1 MKLLT
6 ILLLLGAAFSARD
19 ADLVTSLPDID
30 TKDLKIYSGYFKLFD
45 AADAKQIH
53 YMLVKQADDSETA
66 PLVLWLNGGPGC
78 SSLDGML
85 YENGPFYFE
94 EGSTEAVMN
103 DYSWHKHAH
112 MLYFE
117 APAGVGFSVYGAESN
132 KDFTDALTAQD
143 NLVALVSFF
152 SNFTEFKGREFYIS
166 GESYAGIYV
175 PWLAKSVLEW
185 NEENED
191 NAINLKGILVG
202 NGVINW
208 EYDASNALAEF
219 AYQRGLLEDYIYE
232 TYTENECSIFSEKKI
247 CGEIFNYLDGDIFEN
262 VNIYDIYRTCFYQE
276 NNPYKVN
283 KVRFMNNLKLVPP
296 CIDVKGATVYLNR
309 ADVKEALHVS
319 KSDIGSDITWE
330 ICTEKINYERDFK
343 TGSYEIMKYLIT
355 ESDVRVLVYSGDT
368 DASVSTVGT
377 RKWINSLDLD
387 LSNPWRPWRIEETS
401 TNIAGFVANYNEDIL
416 TFVTI
421 KGTGHMSIQWK
432 RAEGTAM
439 FNKFIS
445 GEDF

>member
-6 ILLLLGAAFSARD
+6 LLLLLGVAFSARD
-19 ADLVTSLPDID
+19 ADLVTSLPDVD

-53 YMLVKQADDSETA
+53 YMLVKQANDSATA

-94 EGSTEAVMN
+94 EDSLDAVLN
-103 DYSWHKHAH
+103 EYSWHKHAH

-132 KDFTDALTAQD
+132 KNFTDELTAHDNLIALT
-143 NLVALVSFF
+143 SFF
-152 SNFTEFKGREFYIS
+152 SNFTEFKGRDFYIS

-175 PWLAKSVLEW
+175 PWLAKTVLDW
-185 NEENED
+185 NAKNED
-191 NAINLKGILVG
+191 NEINLKGILVG
-202 NGVINW
+202 NGVVNW
-208 EYDASNALAEF
+208 QYDASNALAEF
-219 AYQRGLLEDYIYE
+219 AYQRGLLEEYVYE
-232 TYTENECSIFSEKKI
+232 TYTENDCSIFSEKEV
-247 CGEIFNYLDGDIFEN
+247 CSDIFTFLEGDLFEN
-262 VNIYDIYRTCFYQE
+262 VNIYDVYRTCYYLQS
-276 NNPYKVN
+276 PYKVN
-283 KVRFMNNLKLVPP
+283 KVRFMKNLKLVPP

-319 KSDIGSDITWE
+319 KTYIGSEIKWE
-330 ICTEKINYERDFK
+330 ICTENINYSPDYEK
-343 TGSYEIMKYLIT
+343 GSYEIMKYLINET
-355 ESDVRVLVYSGDT
+355 DVLVLAYSGDT
-368 DASVSTVGT
+368 DASVSTIGT
-377 RKWINSLDLD
+377 RKWIDSLDLE
-387 LSNPWRPWRIEETS
+387 LTNPWRPWRIEESS
-401 TNIAGFVANYNEDIL
+401 TNIAGFAADYADKL

-421 KGTGHMSIQWK
+421 RGTGHMSIQWK

-439 FNKFIS
+439 FKKFIS